1 MNKILKLILLCTMC
15 FTAATASAQQRRISG
30 TVSDDFDVVPGANVV
45 ERDKNNRIVSAT
57 VTDMNGNFTL
67 AIKDPNN
74 TLSITFMGLKPWA
87 QKIGTRNV
95 FKIKLADNTK
105 TMTEVKVTAKK
116 TQQSGGLSIPVREL
130 AGASQTFSMDEME
143 GMAFESVDQALQGQI
158 AGLDIVQN
166 SGNLGS
172 GTTMRLRGTTTI
184 NGNAQPL
191 IVVNDHIFE
200 LPEDA
205 TKDIDFGDLD
215 NEEQFST
222 LLNVNPEDIQ
232 SIEVLKD
239 ASTAKWGSRGAN
251 GVIEIKLRRGHR
263 GKTNVT
269 FSYKFNGT
277 WQPDGYKMLD
287 GDGYTMMLKESYY
300 NPQHIQT
307 NMPELSYD
315 QTRPN
320 IYPHYSNN
328 TDWID
333 AVRQFGQ
340 EHKWY
345 VTLSGG
351 GEKAQFRV
359 SAGYDKSKGS
369 IIGQKFDR
377 FTTQTA
383 LDYTV
388 SDRIK
393 FTSNISLTF
402 TTNHKNFTNNENNR
416 SDILAKAYKAMPNMS
431 IDEMS
436 AKMVDGQLTYV
447 PTGNYFNMLP
457 LSPVRLTTAND
468 AQYGYN
474 YTSYNLYDMFVN
486 GNPVA
491 YAYGGWNKERQYN
504 LTPQFAIEYKLL
516 GKDNDHTQLN
526 YLGDVQL
533 NIYNTSN
540 DKYLPA
546 DLITMDWQYGGD
558 TPYQHGKGKIN
569 NNRNTVGNEEYKS
582 LEFTTRHNLSFYP
595 HFKNEDWSASALV
608 SWELKSGSSSRQNTD
623 LWNVPNGV
631 TDPTIVAL
639 LQGAGASNGEWRET
653 SFFVRAHASYK
664 SKYNLDV
671 SVRWD
676 GNTTFGQ
683 GHKFGTFPFVG
694 LRWNI
699 IDEPW
704 MKWSRKWLSMLS
716 VRPTW
721 GITGNTG
728 GGELNQYN
736 RYRQAGTYYNGHSI
750 IIPENLSLSS
760 IRWEKTRKLNLGF
773 NVGLFDDLI
782 NLEFELYDNKVS
794 DLIMK
799 NQRIASANGFSSL
812 AKVNAGVMRNK
823 GWELNFSTGWFAKV
837 GKFSMK
843 LRGNIAQNINE
854 IEEMD
859 PLILEGLNPSETT
872 EPTNLDYDALRFI
885 QEHNAFGSIY
895 GLKYKGVYRYDY
907 EHSGYTQ
914 SSWYRYGYAES
925 VPDGNGGY
933 RDSKSL
939 AEAQSMGDGWHYK
952 QTSDGSWV
960 KDYAINTASA
970 AARRGENATCPVAF
984 DENGNMLTDQN
995 GDPLKMYYCYNR
1007 GSRKDFQGGD
1017 VIYEDIN
1024 HDGQID
1030 RLDIVYLGNS
1040 NPSCNGGFGFTLKWD
1055 RLSLNTG
1062 FNYRMGYQIVNWA
1075 RHNAEAMRA
1084 NDNQSYATTWRW
1096 RKNGDITEIPRAL
1109 NTAEYASYNAL
1120 PTDRYVEN
1128 GDYLRLQYI
1137 QISYDFDPKILKK
1150 WGIRSLKLFASA
1162 NNLWVWSKYSGT
1174 DPEVAPNGWSKIS
1187 IDSNRTP
1194 RARYFT
1200 ASINLGF

>member
-15 FTAATASAQQRRISG
+15 FTAVTASAQQRRISG

-87 QKIGTRNV
+87 QKIGTRSV

-105 TMTEVKVTAKK
+105 QMTEVVVKAKK
-116 TQQSGGLSIPVREL
+116 TQQSGGLAIPVREL
-130 AGASQTFSMDEME
+130 AGATQTFNMDEME

-166 SGNLGS
+166 SGNLGA

-184 NGNAQPL
+184 YGNANPL

-239 ASTAKWGSRGAN
+239 ASAAKWGSRGAN

-287 GDGYTMMLKESYY
+287 GDGYTMMLKEAYF
-300 NPQHIQT
+300 NPQQIATQ
-307 NMPELSYD
+307 MPELDYD
-315 QTRPN
+315 QSKPN

-383 LDYTV
+383 LDYWV

-393 FTSNISLTF
+393 FTSNISMTF
-402 TTNHKNFTNNENNR
+402 TTNHKNYTPNASNNNNV
-416 SDILAKAYKAMPNMS
+416 LELAYKAMPNMS
-431 IDEMS
+431 IDEYK
-436 AKMVDGQLTYV
+436 AVEIDGNLTYV

-457 LSPVRLTTAND
+457 LNPVKND
-468 AQYGYN
+468 TDNRN
-474 YTSYNLYDMFVN
+474 YTSYNLYDMFYN

-491 YAYGGWNKERQYN
+491 YAYGAWNKEKQYN

-516 GKDNDHTQLN
+516 GKDNEHTQLN
-526 YLGDVQL
+526 YTGDVQL
-533 NIYNTSN
+533 NIYNTSS
-540 DKYLPA
+540 DKYIPA
-546 DLITMDWQYGGD
+546 ELRTMDWIYGGD
-558 TPYQHGKGKIN
+558 NPYSHGKGTIN
-569 NNRNTVGNEEYKS
+569 NNRNVVGNEEYKS
-582 LEFTTRHNLSFYP
+582 LEFYTRHDLAFYP
-595 HFKNEDWSASALV
+595 HFKNEDWSASVLGR
-608 SWELKSGSSSRQNTD
+608 WELKTGTSSTQKTD
-623 LWNVPNGV
+623 LWNTPNGV
-631 TDPTIVAL
+631 TDPTVVAL
-639 LQGAGASNGEWRET
+639 LQKAEAYNGEWRET
-653 SFFVRAHASYK
+653 NFFVRAHASYK

-676 GNTTFGQ
+676 GSTSFGA

-704 MKWSRKWLSMLS
+704 MKWSKKWLSMLS

-728 GGELNQYN
+728 GGGLPQYN
-736 RYRQAGTYYNGHSI
+736 KYSQSGYRYNGHTI
-750 IIPENLSLSS
+750 ILPENLSLSS
-760 IRWEKTRKLNLGF
+760 IRWEKKQNLNLGF
-773 NVGLFDDLI
+773 NIGFFDDLLNI
-782 NLEFELYDNKVS
+782 ELDIYDNRIS

-799 NQRIASANGFSSL
+799 NQRIASANGFTNLS
-812 AKVNAGVMRNK
+812 KINAGKMRNS
-823 GWELNFSTGWFAKV
+823 GWELNVSTGWFAKI

-843 LRGNIAQNINE
+843 VRGNIAQNINE
-854 IEEMD
+854 ILEMD
-859 PLILEGLNPSETT
+859 PLVLEGLNPSESY
-872 EPTNLDYDALRFI
+872 EPGNLDYDGLRFI

-895 GLKYKGVYRYDY
+895 GLRFKGVYRYDY
-907 EHSGYTQ
+907 EHNGYTE
-914 SSWYRYGYAES
+914 SSFKQYGYAES
-925 VPDGNGGY
+925 VPYYDNGELKY
-933 RDSKSL
+933 RNASNL
-939 AEAQSMGDGWHYK
+939 AEAQALGDGYHWK
-952 QTSDGSWV
+952 QTSSGEWIR
-960 KDYAINTASA
+960 DYAINTAA
-970 AARRGENATCPVAF
+970 AAQRRGDENTTCPISRDA
-984 DENGNMLTDQN
+984 NGNILYDQR
-995 GDPLKMYYCYNR
+995 GDPLQMYYCYNKA
-1007 GSRKDFQGGD
+1007 RKPFQGGD

-1030 RLDIVYLGNS
+1030 RLDVVYLGNS
-1040 NPSCNGGFGFTLKWD
+1040 NPACNGGFGITLKWD
-1055 RLSLNTG
+1055 RLQLNTG
-1062 FNYRMGYQIVNWA
+1062 FNFRTGFKIVNLA
-1075 RHNAEAMRA
+1075 RHNAECMRT
-1084 NDNQSYATTWRW
+1084 NNNQSFATTWRW

-1109 NTAEYASYNAL
+1109 NAAEYNSYNAL
-1120 PTDRYVEN
+1120 PTDRYVED
-1128 GDYLRLQYI
+1128 GDFLRLQYI
-1137 QISYDFDPKILKK
+1137 QLSYDVDPKLLKK
-1150 WGIRSLKLFASA
+1150 LGIRSLKFFASA
-1162 NNLWVWSKYSGT
+1162 NNLWCWTKYSGT
-1174 DPEVAPNGWSKIS
+1174 DPEVAPNGWSKIA
-1187 IDSNRTP
+1187 IDNNRTP

-1200 ASINLGF
+1200 ASVNLGF

>member
-1 MNKILKLILLCTMC
+1 MNKFLKLILLCAVC
-15 FTAATASAQQRRISG
+15 LTATTASAQQRRISG

-45 ERDKNNRIVSAT
+45 ERDKNNRIISAT
-57 VTDMNGNFTL
+57 VTDMNGHFTL
-67 AIKDPNN
+67 AIKDPKN
-74 TLSITFMGLKPWA
+74 TLNVTFMGLKPYS
-87 QKIGTRNV
+87 KVIGNQNTWT
-95 FKIKLADNTK
+95 IKLQDNTK

-116 TQQSGGLSIPVREL
+116 RQQSGGLSIPVREL
-130 AGASQTFSMDEME
+130 AGATQTFNMDEME

-205 TKDIDFGDLD
+205 VKDIDFGDLD

-239 ASTAKWGSRGAN
+239 GSTAKWGAKGAN
-251 GVIEIKLRRGHR
+251 GVIEIKLRRGHK

-277 WQPDGYKMLD
+277 WQPDGYEMLD
-287 GDGYTMMLKESYY
+287 GDGYTMMLKEAYF
-300 NPQHIQT
+300 NPQQKAT
-307 NMPELSYD
+307 NMPELDYD
-315 QTRPN
+315 QNKPN
-320 IYPHYSNN
+320 IYPHYSKN

-351 GEKAQFRV
+351 GEKAQFRI

-369 IIGQKFDR
+369 IIGQTYDR

-383 LDYTV
+383 LDYEV

-393 FTSNISLTF
+393 FQSNIQLSF
-402 TTNHKNFTNNENNR
+402 SNNHKNNPN
-416 SDILAKAYKAMPNMS
+416 DILARAYKAMPNMS
-431 IDEMS
+431 IDEMK
-436 AKMVDGQLTYV
+436 AQMVDGQLTYV

-457 LSPVRLTTAND
+457 LNSSQND
-468 AQYGYN
+468 ISNYD
-474 YTSYNLYDMFVN
+474 YTSYNLYDMFLN

-491 YAYGGWNKERQYN
+491 YAYGGWNLEKQYN
-504 LTPQFAIEYKLL
+504 LTPQFNLEYKFL

-526 YLGDVQL
+526 YKGDVQL
-533 NIYNTSN
+533 SIYNTSN

-546 DLITMDWQYGGD
+546 ELRTMDWIYGGD
-558 TPYQHGKGKIN
+558 NPWVHHGNTKIN
-569 NNRNTVGNEEYKS
+569 NNRNTVGNSEYKS
-582 LEFTTRHNLSFYP
+582 LEFFTRHDLAFYP
-595 HFKNEDWSASALV
+595 HFKNEDWSVSALV
-608 SWELKSGSSSRQNTD
+608 RWELKSGTSSSQSSD

-631 TDPTIVAL
+631 TDPTVVAL
-639 LQGAGASNGEWRET
+639 LQGASASNGEWRET
-653 SFFVRAHASYK
+653 SFYAQAHATYK

-676 GNTTFGQ
+676 GSTAFGK
-683 GHKFGTFPFVG
+683 GSKFGTFPFVG

-704 MKWSRKWLSMLS
+704 MKWSKKWLSMLS
-716 VRPTW
+716 IRPTW
-721 GITGNTG
+721 GITGGSG
-728 GGELNQYN
+728 GGGFNQYN
-736 RYRQAGTYYNGHSI
+736 RYAQVMDRTYNGHNI

-760 IRWEKTRKLNLGF
+760 LRWEKTQKLNLGF
-773 NVGLFDDLI
+773 NLGLLDDLL
-782 NLEFELYDNKVS
+782 NFELEIYDNRVS

-799 NQRIASANGFSSL
+799 DQRIAAANGFSSL
-812 AKVNAGVMRNK
+812 AKINAGKMRNS

-843 LRGNIAQNINE
+843 VRGNVAQNINE
-854 IEEMD
+854 ILEMD
-859 PLILEGLNPSETT
+859 PLVLEGLNPT
-872 EPTNLDYDALRFI
+872 ENDEPGNLDYYGLRRI

-895 GLKYKGVYRYDY
+895 GLRYKGVYRYDY
-907 EHSGYTQ
+907 EHNGYTQ
-914 SSWYRYGYAES
+914 ESIYKYGYAEVDQNGVS
-925 VPDGNGGY
+925 WEEARNSGIAWGTGTGYDKAGNP
-933 RDSKSL
+933 
-939 AEAQSMGDGWHYK
+939 
-952 QTSDGSWV
+952 
-960 KDYAINTASA
+960 INTAA
-970 AARRGENATCPVAF
+970 AAQRRGDENATCPIAY
-984 DENGNMLTDQN
+984 DANGNMLTDQRGN
-995 GDPLKMYYCYNR
+995 PLHMYYCYTRAN
-1007 GSRKDFQGGD
+1007 KKEFQGGD

-1024 HDGQID
+1024 HDGQIN
-1030 RLDIVYLGNS
+1030 RLDVVYLGNS
-1040 NPSCNGGFGFTLKWD
+1040 NPTCNGGFGFTLKYD
-1055 RLSLNTG
+1055 RFSLNTG
-1062 FNYRMGYQIVNWA
+1062 FTFRTGFDIVNTA
-1075 RHNAEAMRA
+1075 RANAESMRA

-1109 NTAEYASYNAL
+1109 NSSIYESYNAL
-1120 PTDRYVEN
+1120 PSDRYVER

-1137 QISYDFDPKILKK
+1137 QLSYDFNPKLLKK
-1150 WGIRSLKLFASA
+1150 AGIRSLKLFASA
-1162 NNLWVWSKYSGT
+1162 NNLFVWSKYTGT
-1174 DPEVAPNGWSKIS
+1174 DPEVAPSTWAKIAF
-1187 IDSNRTP
+1187 DGNRTP

>member
-1 MNKILKLILLCTMC
+1 MNKFLKLILLCAVC
-15 FTAATASAQQRRISG
+15 LTATTASAQQRRISG

-45 ERDKNNRIVSAT
+45 ERDKNNRIISAT
-57 VTDMNGNFTL
+57 VTDMNGHFTL
-67 AIKDPNN
+67 AIKDPKN
-74 TLSITFMGLKPWA
+74 TLNVTFMGLKPYS
-87 QKIGTRNV
+87 KVIGNQNV
-95 FKIKLADNTK
+95 WNIKLADNTK

-116 TQQSGGLSIPVREL
+116 RQQSGGLSIPVREL
-130 AGASQTFSMDEME
+130 AGATQTFNMDEME

-239 ASTAKWGSRGAN
+239 GSTAKWGAKGAN
-251 GVIEIKLRRGHR
+251 GVIEIKLRRGHK

-287 GDGYTMMLKESYY
+287 GDGYTMMLKEAYF
-300 NPQHIQT
+300 NPQQKAT
-307 NMPELSYD
+307 NMPELDYD
-315 QTRPN
+315 QNKPN

-328 TDWID
+328 TDWVD

-351 GEKAQFRV
+351 GEKAQFRI

-369 IIGQKFDR
+369 IIGQTYDR

-383 LDYTV
+383 LDYEV

-393 FTSNISLTF
+393 FQSNIQLSF
-402 TTNHKNFTNNENNR
+402 SNNHKNNPN
-416 SDILAKAYKAMPNMS
+416 DILARAYKAMPNMS
-431 IDEMS
+431 IDEMK
-436 AKMVDGQLTYV
+436 AQMVNGQLTYV

-457 LSPVRLTTAND
+457 LNSSQND
-468 AQYGYN
+468 INNYD
-474 YTSYNLYDMFVN
+474 YTSYNLYDMFLN

-491 YAYGGWNKERQYN
+491 YAYGGWNLEKQYN
-504 LTPQFAIEYKLL
+504 LTPQFNLEYKFL

-526 YLGDVQL
+526 YKGDVQL
-533 NIYNTSN
+533 SIYNTSN

-546 DLITMDWQYGGD
+546 ELRTMDWVYGGD
-558 TPYQHGKGKIN
+558 NVWAHGKGNIN
-569 NNRNTVGNEEYKS
+569 NNRNTVGNSEYKS
-582 LEFTTRHNLSFYP
+582 LEFFTRHDLAFYP

-608 SWELKSGSSSRQNTD
+608 RWEMKSGTSSSQSSD
-623 LWNVPNGV
+623 LWNVPNGI
-631 TDPTIVAL
+631 TDPTVVAL
-639 LQGAGASNGEWRET
+639 LQNASASNGEWRET
-653 SFFVRAHASYK
+653 SFYAQAHASYK

-671 SVRWD
+671 SVRWE
-676 GNTTFGQ
+676 GSTAFGKDK
-683 GHKFGTFPFVG
+683 KFGTFPFVG

-704 MKWSRKWLSMLS
+704 MKWSKKWLSMLS

-721 GITGNTG
+721 GITGGSG
-728 GGELNQYN
+728 GGGFNQYN
-736 RYRQAGTYYNGHSI
+736 RYAQVMGQSYNGHNI

-760 IRWEKTRKLNLGF
+760 LRWEKTQKLNLGF
-773 NVGLFDDLI
+773 NLGLLDDLL
-782 NLEFELYDNKVS
+782 NFELEIYDNRVS
-794 DLIMK
+794 DLIMHD
-799 NQRIASANGFSSL
+799 QRIAAANGFSSL
-812 AKVNAGVMRNK
+812 AKINAGKMRNS

-837 GKFSMK
+837 GKFQMK
-843 LRGNIAQNINE
+843 LRANVAQNINE
-854 IEEMD
+854 ILEMD
-859 PLILEGLNPSETT
+859 PLVLEGLNPT
-872 EPTNLDYDALRFI
+872 ENDEPGNLDYYGLRRI
-885 QEHNAFGSIY
+885 QVHNAFGSIY

-907 EHSGYTQ
+907 EHNGYTQ
-914 SSWYRYGYAES
+914 ESIYKYGYAEVDENGVS
-925 VPDGNGGY
+925 WEEARNNGTAWGTGTGYDKSGNP
-933 RDSKSL
+933 
-939 AEAQSMGDGWHYK
+939 
-952 QTSDGSWV
+952 
-960 KDYAINTASA
+960 INTAA
-970 AARRGENATCPVAF
+970 AAQRRGDENATCPIAY
-984 DENGNMLTDQN
+984 DANGNMLTDQRGN
-995 GDPLKMYYCYNR
+995 PLHMYYCYTRSNR
-1007 GSRKDFQGGD
+1007 KEFQGGD

-1024 HDGQID
+1024 HDGQIN
-1030 RLDIVYLGNS
+1030 RLDVVYLGNS
-1040 NPSCNGGFGFTLKWD
+1040 NPTCNGGFGFTLKYD
-1055 RLSLNTG
+1055 RFSLNTG
-1062 FNYRMGYQIVNWA
+1062 FTFRTGFDVVNTA
-1075 RHNAEAMRA
+1075 RANAESMRA

-1109 NTAEYASYNAL
+1109 NSSIYASYNAL
-1120 PTDRYVEN
+1120 PSDRYVER

-1137 QISYDFDPKILKK
+1137 QLSYDFNPKLLKK
-1150 WGIRSLKLFASA
+1150 IGVRTLKLFASA
-1162 NNLWVWSKYSGT
+1162 NNLFVWSKYTGT
-1174 DPEVAPNGWSKIS
+1174 DPEVAPSTWAKIAF
-1187 IDSNRTP
+1187 DGNRTP